1 MSDLSDSITNKH
13 TVSLK
18 RWRMQ
23 SSRVLFE
30 HPRLTVAEDTVELPN
45 GKTTQYIHYPYHGQ
59 GGVIVVCH
67 RGDSILVQQEYSYP
81 VDEVLY
87 QFPGGKIEAGEDV
100 CAAAQRELAE
110 ESGIAM
116 TGVRACGWLYADN
129 RRTSAK
135 LHVVYGEYAGTNHQ
149 HRPDDTEQIISQWLP
164 IATIHR
170 MVATGVITNYAMLA
184 AWALLASTLQQ
195 AGDSRADE

>member
-1 MSDLSDSITNKH
+1 MSSHQLQK
-13 TVSLK
+13 
-18 RWRMQ
+18 WRML
-23 SSRVLFE
+23 SSRTLFE
-30 HPRLTVAEDTVELPN
+30 HPRLTVAEDIVELPN
-45 GKTTQYIHYPYHGQ
+45 GKTIQYIHYPYYGH
-59 GGVIVVCH
+59 GGVIVVCR

-100 CAAAQRELAE
+100 CTAAQRELAE

-135 LHVVYGEYAGTNHQ
+135 LHVVYGEYAGVDRQHQ
-149 HRPDDTEQIISQWLP
+149 PDDTEQIISEWLP
-164 IATIHR
+164 IDQVAQ
-170 MVATGVITNYAMLA
+170 MVAAGKITNYAMLA

-195 AGDSRADE
+195 VGDSRADE

>member
-1 MSDLSDSITNKH
+1 MSDDTTNKY
-13 TVSLK
+13 TASLK
-18 RWRMQ
+18 RWRTQ
-23 SSRVLFE
+23 SSQILFE
-30 HPRLTVAEDTVELPN
+30 HPRFTVAEDTIELPN
-45 GKTTQYIHYPYHGQ
+45 GKTIQYIHYPYHGH
-59 GGVIVVCH
+59 GGVIVVCR
-67 RGDSILVQQEYSYP
+67 RGNNILVQQEYSYP

-116 TGVRACGWLYADN
+116 TGVLACGWLYADN

-135 LHVVYGEYAGTNHQ
+135 LHVVYGEYAGTNHHHQ
-149 HRPDDTEQIISQWLP
+149 PDSTEQIISEWLP
-164 IATIHR
+164 IATINH

>member
-1 MSDLSDSITNKH
+1 MTSRNEKSKNN
-13 TVSLK
+13 LK
-18 RWRMQ
+18 KWRQ
-23 SSRVLFE
+23 QASRVLLR
-30 HPRLTVAEDTVELPN
+30 HPRLTIAEDTVELPN
-45 GKTTQYIHYPYHGQ
+45 GKTIQYIHYPYHGH
-59 GGVIVVCH
+59 GGVIVVCR
-67 RGDSILVQQEYSYP
+67 RGDNILVQQEYSYP

-135 LHVVYGEYAGTNHQ
+135 LHVVYGEYAGTNHHHQ
-149 HRPDDTEQIISQWLP
+149 PDSTEQIISEWLP
-164 IATIHR
+164 IATINH

>member
-1 MSDLSDSITNKH
+1 MHILPTISSHQLHK
-13 TVSLK
+13 
-18 RWRMQ
+18 WRTQ
-23 SSRVLFE
+23 SSQTIFE

-45 GKTTQYIHYPYHGQ
+45 GKTIHYVHYPYRGH
-59 GGVIVVCH
+59 GGVIVVCR
-67 RGDSILVQQEYSYP
+67 RGDNILVQQEYSYP

-87 QFPGGKIEAGEDV
+87 QFPGGRIEAGEGV

-135 LHVVYGEYAGTNHQ
+135 LHVVYGDYAGANYRHQ
-149 HRPDDTEQIISQWLP
+149 PDDAEQIISEWLP
-164 IATIHR
+164 IDQ
-170 MVATGVITNYAMLA
+170 VAQMIAAGKITNYAMLA
-184 AWALLASTLQQ
+184 AWALLAGTFQRV
-195 AGDSRADE
+195 GG

>member
-1 MSDLSDSITNKH
+1 M
-13 TVSLK
+13 
-18 RWRMQ
+18 
-23 SSRVLFE
+23 
-30 HPRLTVAEDTVELPN
+30 
-45 GKTTQYIHYPYHGQ
+45 
-59 GGVIVVCH
+59 VCR
-67 RGDSILVQQEYSYP
+67 RGDNILVQQEYSYP

-116 TGVRACGWLYADN
+116 TNVRECGWLYADN

-149 HRPDDTEQIISQWLP
+149 HQPDDTEQIISEWLP
-164 IATIHR
+164 IDQMAQMI
-170 MVATGVITNYAMLA
+170 AAGKITNYAMLA

-195 AGDSRADE
+195 VGDSRADE

>member
-1 MSDLSDSITNKH
+1 MSSHQLQK
-13 TVSLK
+13 
-18 RWRMQ
+18 WRML
-23 SSRVLFE
+23 SSRTLFE

-45 GKTTQYIHYPYHGQ
+45 GKTIQYVHYPYHGH
-59 GGVIVVCH
+59 GGVIVVCR
-67 RGDSILVQQEYSYP
+67 RGDNILVQQEYSYP

-116 TGVRACGWLYADN
+116 TNVRECGWLYADN

-135 LHVVYGEYAGTNHQ
+135 LHVVHGEYAGTNHQ
-149 HRPDDTEQIISQWLP
+149 HQPDDTEQIISQWLP
-164 IATIHR
+164 ITTIHR
-170 MVATGVITNYAMLA
+170 MVATGAITNYAMLA
-184 AWALLASTLQQ
+184 AWALLAGTLQWV
-195 AGDSRADE
+195 GGREG

>member
-1 MSDLSDSITNKH
+1 ML
-13 TVSLK
+13 
-18 RWRMQ
+18 
-23 SSRVLFE
+23 SSRTLFE
-30 HPRLTVAEDTVELPN
+30 HPRLTVAEDIVELPN
-45 GKTTQYIHYPYHGQ
+45 GKTIQYVHYPYHGH
-59 GGVIVVCH
+59 GGVIVACR
-67 RGDSILVQQEYSYP
+67 RGGSVLVQQEYSYP

-135 LHVVYGEYAGTNHQ
+135 LHVVYGEYAGVDRQHQ
-149 HRPDDTEQIISQWLP
+149 PDDTEQIISEWLP
-164 IATIHR
+164 IDQVAQ
-170 MVATGVITNYAMLA
+170 MVAAGKITNYAMLA

-195 AGDSRADE
+195 VGDSRADE

>member
-1 MSDLSDSITNKH
+1 MHTLPTMSSDQLHK
-13 TVSLK
+13 
-18 RWRMQ
+18 WRTQ
-23 SSRVLFE
+23 SSQTIFE

-45 GKTTQYIHYPYHGQ
+45 GKTIQYIHYPYHGH
-59 GGVIVVCH
+59 GGVIVVCR
-67 RGDSILVQQEYSYP
+67 RGDDILVQQEYSYP

-116 TGVRACGWLYADN
+116 TGVRACGWFYADN

-135 LHVVYGEYAGTNHQ
+135 LHVVYGDYAGVNYQHQ
-149 HRPDDTEQIISQWLP
+149 PDNAEQIISQWLP
-164 IATIHR
+164 IDQ
-170 MVATGVITNYAMLA
+170 VAQMIAAGKITNYAMLA
-184 AWALLASTLQQ
+184 AWPLLAGTFQRV
-195 AGDSRADE
+195 GG

>member
-1 MSDLSDSITNKH
+1 
-13 TVSLK
+13 
-18 RWRMQ
+18 MQ

-45 GKTTQYIHYPYHGQ
+45 GKTIQYIHYPYHGH
-59 GGVIVVCH
+59 GGVIVVCR

-81 VDEVLY
+81 VD
-87 QFPGGKIEAGEDV
+87 EDV

-135 LHVVYGEYAGTNHQ
+135 LHVVYGKYAGINHQ
-149 HRPDDTEQIISQWLP
+149 YQPDDTEQIISEWLP

-195 AGDSRADE
+195 VGDSRANE

>member
-1 MSDLSDSITNKH
+1 ML
-13 TVSLK
+13 
-18 RWRMQ
+18 
-23 SSRVLFE
+23 SSRTLFE
-30 HPRLTVAEDTVELPN
+30 HPRLTVAEDIIELPN
-45 GKTTQYIHYPYHGQ
+45 GKAIQYIHYPYHGY
-59 GGVIVVCH
+59 GGVIVVCR
-67 RGDSILVQQEYSYP
+67 RGNNILVQQEYSYP

-110 ESGIAM
+110 ESGIVM

-149 HRPDDTEQIISQWLP
+149 HQPDDTEQIISEWLP
-164 IATIHR
+164 IATIHH

-195 AGDSRADE
+195 VGYSRANE

>member
-1 MSDLSDSITNKH
+1 ML
-13 TVSLK
+13 
-18 RWRMQ
+18 
-23 SSRVLFE
+23 SSRTLFE
-30 HPRLTVAEDTVELPN
+30 SPRLTVAEDTVELPD
-45 GKTTQYIHYPYHGQ
+45 GKIIRYIHYPYHGH
-59 GGVIVVCH
+59 GGVIVVCR
-67 RGDSILVQQEYSYP
+67 RGDNILVQQEYSYP

-110 ESGIAM
+110 ESCIAM
-116 TGVRACGWLYADN
+116 TNVRECGWFYADN

-149 HRPDDTEQIISQWLP
+149 HQPDDTEQIISEWLP
-164 IATIHR
+164 IATIHH
-170 MVATGVITNYAMLA
+170 MVATGAITNYAMLA

-195 AGDSRADE
+195 VGDSRANG

>member
-1 MSDLSDSITNKH
+1 MTSRNEKSKNN
-13 TVSLK
+13 LK
-18 RWRMQ
+18 KWRQ
-23 SSRVLFE
+23 QASRVLLR
-30 HPRLTVAEDTVELPN
+30 HPRLTIAEDTVELPN
-45 GKTTQYIHYPYHGQ
+45 GKTIQYVHYPYHGH
-59 GGVIVVCH
+59 GGVIVVCR
-67 RGDSILVQQEYSYP
+67 RGDNILVQQEYSYP
-81 VDEVLY
+81 VGEVLY

-149 HRPDDTEQIISQWLP
+149 HQPDDTEQIISEWLP

-170 MVATGVITNYAMLA
+170 MVATGAITNYAMLA
-184 AWALLASTLQQ
+184 AWALLASTLQ
-195 AGDSRADE
+195 

>member
-1 MSDLSDSITNKH
+1 ML
-13 TVSLK
+13 
-18 RWRMQ
+18 
-23 SSRVLFE
+23 SSRTLVD

-45 GKTTQYIHYPYHGQ
+45 GKTIQYVHYPYHGH
-59 GGVIVVCH
+59 GGVIVVCR
-67 RGDSILVQQEYSYP
+67 RGDNILVQQEYSYP

-116 TGVRACGWLYADN
+116 TNVRECGWLYADN

-149 HRPDDTEQIISQWLP
+149 HQPDDTEQIISEWLP
-164 IATIHR
+164 HCHHPPYGRYWCNHQLRHARCLGFARQHSPASR
-170 MVATGVITNYAMLA
+170 RFLCGRVVWNYH
-184 AWALLASTLQQ
+184 QPVNYV
-195 AGDSRADE
+195 R